1 MPQADRA
8 RGNAFTPLVVA
19 PAMVP
24 VIGDET
30 AAGRAPELNW
40 PCCCIAHG
48 QDADAEAVARSAYAT
63 LQTVTELLSDDRQL
77 LCHDL
82 ISTALPEAA
91 RIALE
96 KLMASGNFDFQ
107 SDFARKY
114 LTRGPEEGLEEGLE
128 KGREEGEVAGQA
140 KALLAVLESVACAS
154 PKRLARASSH
164 APTSSK
170 IRQETTRR
178 CAD

>member
-1 MPQADRA
+1 
-8 RGNAFTPLVVA
+8 
-19 PAMVP
+19 MVP

-128 KGREEGEVAGQA
+128 KGREEGEVAGD
-140 KALLAVLESVACAS
+140 LG
-154 PKRLARASSH
+154 PII
-164 APTSSK
+164 SSK
-170 IRQETTRR
+170 IG
-178 CAD
+178 